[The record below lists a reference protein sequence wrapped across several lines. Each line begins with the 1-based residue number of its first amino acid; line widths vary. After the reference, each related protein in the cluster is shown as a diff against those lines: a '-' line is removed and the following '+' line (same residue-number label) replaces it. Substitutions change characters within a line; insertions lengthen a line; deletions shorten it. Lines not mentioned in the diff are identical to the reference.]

1 MMDKDVA
8 SDAMLPDPSRR
19 LNRRDG
25 DAPLRV
31 LIADDHDLFS
41 DMLKAFLETIDGS
54 IQVETARCLS
64 GALHL
69 LKTDAHVDL
78 ILLDFN
84 MPGMN
89 SASGLATVRQ
99 HAPDTPAA
107 FISGSM
113 RRRDV
118 LAAMAAGAAGFI
130 PKTSSAKA
138 LKGALSI
145 LLNGE
150 RFLPATFLDGESEP
164 VPSSPGQLTAREGEV
179 LEQLAGGRS
188 NKEIADNLQISD
200 LTVKTHLQKI
210 FRKIGAKS
218 RADAVRIG
226 LSCKAPANTNPDRQT
241 S

>member
-1 MMDKDVA
+1 MAKA
-8 SDAMLPDPSRR
+8 APADAQTPAQSRR
-19 LNRRDG
+19 LNGRDS

-41 DMLKAFLETIDGS
+41 DMLKAFLESIDDS
-54 IQVETARCLS
+54 IQVETARTLS
-64 GALHL
+64 GVLQFLEA
-69 LKTDAHVDL
+69 DERFDL

-89 SASGLATVRQ
+89 SASGLIAVK
-99 HAPDTPAA
+99 HLAPDTPAA
-107 FISGSM
+107 FVSGSM

-138 LKGALSI
+138 LKGALAI

-164 VPSSPGQLTAREGEV
+164 VPTGPGQLTAREAEV

-226 LSCKAPANTNPDRQT
+226 LSGAAGSNQKGSSAA
-241 S
+241 

>member
-1 MMDKDVA
+1 MEKSIA
-8 SDAMLPDPSRR
+8 SDAKLPDPSRR
-19 LNRRDG
+19 LNRREG

-54 IQVETARCLS
+54 IQVATARSLS
-64 GALHL
+64 GTIHL
-69 LKTDAHVDL
+69 LETDGNFDL

-89 SASGLATVRQ
+89 SASGLTTVKQ

-118 LAAMAAGAAGFI
+118 RAAMAAGAAGFI

-150 RFLPATFLDGESEP
+150 RFLPATFLDGESDP
-164 VPSSPGQLTAREGEV
+164 VPSSPGRLTARESEV

-226 LSCKAPANTNPDRQT
+226 LSGGTPTNAPEA
-241 S
+241 